1 MSLTD
6 DGERLRRHWVTL
18 DGQGVRLRPMTEDDW
33 GTLYRWNNDPEV
45 LYYAEGDDVSGY
57 SMEEMQ
63 SIYVTVSRA
72 AYCFVIEVDG
82 RPVGECW
89 LQRMNLERVLALYPG
104 LDCRRIDL
112 MIGEKDLWGRG
123 IGTEA
128 IRLLTVFAFEA
139 QGADV
144 VYEPEIADY
153 NVRSRRAFERNGYR
167 VVGEVAQPPGS
178 KAAVGYD
185 LALTREGYEAGRAT
199 PL

>member
-18 DGQGVRLRPMTEDDW
+18 AGEHGVRLRPLTEADW
-33 GTLYRWNNDPEV
+33 EMLYRWNNDPEV
-45 LYYAEGDDVSGY
+45 LYYAEGDDVGGY

-82 RPVGECW
+82 HPVGECW
-89 LQRMNLERVLALYPG
+89 LQRMNLARVLALYPEQ
-104 LDCRRIDL
+104 DCRRIDL
-112 MIGEKDLWGRG
+112 MIGEKEHWGRG
-123 IGTEA
+123 IGTET
-128 IRLLTVFAFEA
+128 IRLLTAFAFEA

-167 VVGEVAQPPGS
+167 VVGEVAQAPGG

-185 LALTREGYEAGRAT
+185 LALTREGYEAGQA
-199 PL
+199 